1 LFRQGLNAKS
11 ATIIFF
17 LVLSVA
23 VTYWLPQSRGDAT
36 SAAVPRL
43 SYLVGSNSTSNAGL
57 SFQFPSGN
65 NTITKDLTNSS
76 SIFTMQNQLFDSI
89 SVTGPIVFSLWLSS
103 NKTAKVTLGLTLAG
117 GFNVTTGQIQED
129 VTTTPAN
136 VSITFTPSVNTLLF
150 GSQVKF
156 SVWANP
162 PKGTKVTLHWGS
174 QTRPSSVLIPLSGY
188 VFVNNVAILDKLL
201 RPAPNFD
208 LQASTGNNV
217 VLITASVVAAFGSAD
232 IQRVNLTIVG
242 PNRVPVYN
250 QSRNGNEAFPL
261 TQFPPFSYNFQW
273 AYPSNA
279 TEGVYQISVDLI
291 DSQGHLASRFGGS
304 SSFGLFKG
312 GTPPFNFLPYAAI
325 GGAAVVGG
333 ALYLGT
339 KRRTKRYLAPFEHFN
354 SLTGGEINGGT
365 MTVEGNTGS
374 GKTLLSEQLM
384 YEDLRKGRP
393 CIFVATGD
401 FPANIRSN
409 MKSMGLDVTGY
420 EQSRLLSFVD
430 AYSSEA
436 GQESSEKFSTP
447 SLGDLTTLGIK
458 ITSSLPSDRAK
469 GASLYLDSLVPLASK
484 AKAESIISFVQSV
497 GARMRG
503 MGGKA
508 VFTLG
513 PSMDGAV
520 QRQLEDMADCVVQME
535 AFEERGVR
543 RRRLKIAKFRARRH
557 QEGWNVF
564 AIEDGKGIIFYSKKP
579 KT

>member
-1 LFRQGLNAKS
+1 MKAKS
-11 ATIIFF
+11 ATIVF
-17 LVLSVA
+17 LILSVA
-23 VTYWLPQSRGDAT
+23 VTYWFPLSWADGTP
-36 SAAVPRL
+36 AAVPRY
-43 SYLVGSNSTSNAGL
+43 SYLIGSNATSTAGL
-57 SFQFPSGN
+57 SFQFPSGS
-65 NTITKDLTNSS
+65 NTVTKDLTNSS
-76 SIFTMQNQLFDSI
+76 SVFTMQNQLFDSI
-89 SVTGPIVFSLWLSS
+89 TVAGPIVFSLWLSS
-103 NKTAKVTLGLTLAG
+103 NTTTTTMVTLGLTLAG
-117 GFNVTTGQIQED
+117 GFNVTTGEIQED
-129 VTTTPAN
+129 VTMIASNHT
-136 VSITFTPSVNTLLF
+136 ITYTPSVTTLLF

-156 SVWANP
+156 SIWANP

-174 QTRPSSVLIPLSGY
+174 QTRHSSVLIPLSGY
-188 VFVNNVAILDKLL
+188 AFVNNVAILDKLL

-217 VLITASVVAAFGSAD
+217 VLIQASVVAAFGSAD

-279 TEGVYQISVDLI
+279 TEGVYQVNIDLI

-325 GGAAVVGG
+325 GGVAVVGG
-333 ALYLGT
+333 ALYYGT

-354 SLTGGEINGGT
+354 SLTGGEFNGGT
-365 MTVEGNTGS
+365 ITVEGNTGS

-384 YEDLRKGRP
+384 YEDLRRGRP
-393 CIFVATGD
+393 CIFVATSD
-401 FPANIRSN
+401 FPTNIRSN
-409 MKSMGLDVTGY
+409 MKAMGLDVTGY
-420 EQSRLLSFVD
+420 EQSGLLSFVD

-436 GQESSEKFSTP
+436 GQESREKFSTP
-447 SLGDLTTLGIK
+447 SLGDLTTLGMK
-458 ITSSLPSDRAK
+458 ITSSLPLDKAK

-503 MGGKA
+503 MGGRA

-513 PSMDGAV
+513 PSVDGMV
-520 QRQLEDMADCVVQME
+520 QRQLEDLADCVVQME

-543 RRRLKIAKFRARRH
+543 RRRLRIAKFRARRH

>member
-1 LFRQGLNAKS
+1 M
-11 ATIIFF
+11 
-17 LVLSVA
+17 
-23 VTYWLPQSRGDAT
+23 
-36 SAAVPRL
+36 
-43 SYLVGSNSTSNAGL
+43 
-57 SFQFPSGN
+57 
-65 NTITKDLTNSS
+65 TKDLTNSS
-76 SIFTMQNQLFDSI
+76 SIFTMQNLLFDSI
-89 SVTGPIVFSLWLSS
+89 TVAGQIVFSLWLSS
-103 NKTAKVTLGLTLAG
+103 NKTTRVTLGLTLAG

-129 VTTTPAN
+129 VTTMPTDFNITYTP
-136 VSITFTPSVNTLLF
+136 SITTLLF

-156 SVWANP
+156 SIWANP

-174 QTRPSSVLIPLSGY
+174 QTKPSSVLIPLSGY
-188 VFVNNVAILDKLL
+188 AFVNNVAILDKLL

-217 VLITASVVAAFGSAD
+217 VLIQASVVAAFGSAD
-232 IQRVNLTIVG
+232 IQKVNLTIVG
-242 PNRVPVYN
+242 PNRARVYN

-279 TEGVYQISVDLI
+279 TEGVYQVNIDLI
-291 DSQGHLASRFGGS
+291 DAQGHLASRFGGS

-312 GTPPFNFLPYAAI
+312 GTPPFNFLPYAAVS
-325 GGAAVVGG
+325 GVAVVGG
-333 ALYLGT
+333 ILYYGT

-354 SLTGGEINGGT
+354 SLTGGELDGGT
-365 MTVEGNTGS
+365 VTVEGNTGS

-393 CIFVATGD
+393 CIFVATSD
-401 FPANIRSN
+401 FPTNIRSN

-420 EQSRLLSFVD
+420 EQSGLLSFVD

-436 GQESSEKFSTP
+436 GQESMEKFSTP
-447 SLGDLTTLGIK
+447 SLGDLTTLGMK
-458 ITSSLPSDRAK
+458 ITSSLPIDKAK

-503 MGGKA
+503 IGGKA

-513 PSMDGAV
+513 PSVDGTV

-543 RRRLKIAKFRARRH
+543 RRRLRIAKFRARRH

>member
-1 LFRQGLNAKS
+1 
-11 ATIIFF
+11 
-17 LVLSVA
+17 V
-23 VTYWLPQSRGDAT
+23 
-36 SAAVPRL
+36 
-43 SYLVGSNSTSNAGL
+43 
-57 SFQFPSGN
+57 
-65 NTITKDLTNSS
+65 TKDLTNSS
-76 SIFTMQNQLFDSI
+76 SVFTMQNQLFDSI
-89 SVTGPIVFSLWLSS
+89 TVAGPIVFSLWLSS
-103 NKTAKVTLGLTLAG
+103 NTTTTTMVTLGLTLAG
-117 GFNVTTGQIQED
+117 GFNVTTGEIQED
-129 VTTTPAN
+129 VTMIASNHT
-136 VSITFTPSVNTLLF
+136 ITYTPSVTTLLF

-156 SVWANP
+156 SIWANP

-174 QTRPSSVLIPLSGY
+174 QTRHSSVLIPLSGY
-188 VFVNNVAILDKLL
+188 AFVNNVAILDKLL

-217 VLITASVVAAFGSAD
+217 VLIQASVVAAFGSAD

-279 TEGVYQISVDLI
+279 TEGVYQVNIDLI

-325 GGAAVVGG
+325 GGVAVVGG
-333 ALYLGT
+333 ALYYGT

-354 SLTGGEINGGT
+354 SLTGGEFNGGT
-365 MTVEGNTGS
+365 ITVEGNTGS

-384 YEDLRKGRP
+384 YEDLRRGRP
-393 CIFVATGD
+393 CIFVATSD
-401 FPANIRSN
+401 FPTNIRSN
-409 MKSMGLDVTGY
+409 MKAMGLDVTGY
-420 EQSRLLSFVD
+420 EQSGLLSFVD

-436 GQESSEKFSTP
+436 GQESREKFSTP
-447 SLGDLTTLGIK
+447 SLGDLTTLGMK
-458 ITSSLPSDRAK
+458 ITSSLPLDKAK

-503 MGGKA
+503 MGGRA

-513 PSMDGAV
+513 PSVDGMV
-520 QRQLEDMADCVVQME
+520 QRQLEDLADCVVQME

-543 RRRLKIAKFRARRH
+543 RRRLRIAKFRARRH

>member
-1 LFRQGLNAKS
+1 M
-11 ATIIFF
+11 
-17 LVLSVA
+17 
-23 VTYWLPQSRGDAT
+23 
-36 SAAVPRL
+36 
-43 SYLVGSNSTSNAGL
+43 
-57 SFQFPSGN
+57 
-65 NTITKDLTNSS
+65 TKDLTNSS
-76 SIFTMQNQLFDSI
+76 SIFTMQNQLFDS
-89 SVTGPIVFSLWLSS
+89 VTVAGPIVFSLWLSS
-103 NKTAKVTLGLTLAG
+103 NQTKIVTLGLTLAG
-117 GFNVTTGQIQED
+117 GFNVTTGQIQEN
-129 VTTTPAN
+129 VNPTPTN
-136 VSITFTPSVNTLLF
+136 YTIILTPSITTLLF

-156 SVWANP
+156 SIWANP

-188 VFVNNVAILDKLL
+188 AFVNNVAILDKLL

-217 VLITASVVAAFGSAD
+217 VLIQASVVAAFGSAD
-232 IQRVNLTIVG
+232 IQKVNLTIVG
-242 PNRVPVYN
+242 PNRMRVYN

-279 TEGVYQISVDLI
+279 TEGVYQVSIDLI
-291 DSQGHLASRFGGS
+291 DAQGHLASRFGGS

-325 GGAAVVGG
+325 SGAAIVGG
-333 ALYLGT
+333 VLYYET
-339 KRRTKRYLAPFEHFN
+339 KRRGTKRYLAPFEHFN
-354 SLTGGEINGGT
+354 SLTGGELSGGT
-365 MTVEGNTGS
+365 VTVEGNTGS

-384 YEDLRKGRP
+384 YEDLRKGKP
-393 CIFVATGD
+393 CVFVATSD
-401 FPANIRSN
+401 FPTNIRSN

-420 EQSRLLSFVD
+420 EQSGLLSFVD

-436 GQESSEKFSTP
+436 GQESMEKFSTP
-447 SLGDLTTLGIK
+447 SLGDLTTLGMK
-458 ITSSLPSDRAK
+458 ITSSLPLDKAK

-484 AKAESIISFVQSV
+484 AKTESIISFVQSV

-513 PSMDGAV
+513 PSVDTAV

-543 RRRLKIAKFRARRH
+543 RRRLKIAKLRARRH
-557 QEGWNVF
+557 QEGWNIF

>member
-1 LFRQGLNAKS
+1 M
-11 ATIIFF
+11 
-17 LVLSVA
+17 A
-23 VTYWLPQSRGDAT
+23 VGA

-43 SYLVGSNSTSNAGL
+43 FYLIGSNSTSNAGL
-57 SFQFPSGN
+57 SFTYPSGN
-65 NTITKDLTNSS
+65 NTMTKNLTNSS

-89 SVTGPIVFSLWLSS
+89 TVTGPIVFSLWLSS
-103 NKTAKVTLGLTLAG
+103 NKTTIVTLGLTLAG

-129 VTTTPAN
+129 VTTAPADVN
-136 VSITFTPSVNTLLF
+136 ITYTPSINTLLF

-156 SVWANP
+156 SVWANS
-162 PKGTKVTLHWGS
+162 PKGAKVTLHWGS

-188 VFVNNVAILDKLL
+188 AFVNNVAILDKLL

-242 PNRVPVYN
+242 PHQISVYN
-250 QSRNGNEAFPL
+250 QSRSGNEAFPL

-273 AYPSNA
+273 AYPANA

-291 DSQGHLASRFGGS
+291 DSQGHLASTFGGS
-304 SSFGLFKG
+304 SFFGLFKG

-333 ALYLGT
+333 ALVLAT

-354 SLTGGEINGGT
+354 SLTGGELNGGT

-384 YEDLRKGRP
+384 YEDLRRGRH

-401 FPANIRSN
+401 FPTNIRSN

-420 EQSRLLSFVD
+420 EQSGLLSFVD

-436 GQESSEKFSTP
+436 GQESREKFSTP
-447 SLGDLTTLGIK
+447 SLGDLTTLGMK
-458 ITSSLPSDRAK
+458 ITSSLPLDKAK

-484 AKAESIISFVQSV
+484 AKAETIISFVQSV

-513 PSMDGAV
+513 PSVDGAV

-543 RRRLKIAKFRARRH
+543 RRRLRIAKFRSRRH
-557 QEGWNVF
+557 QEGWSVF
-564 AIEDGKGIIFYSKKP
+564 AIEEGKGIIFYSKKP

>member
-1 LFRQGLNAKS
+1 MTR
-11 ATIIFF
+11 
-17 LVLSVA
+17 
-23 VTYWLPQSRGDAT
+23 
-36 SAAVPRL
+36 
-43 SYLVGSNSTSNAGL
+43 
-57 SFQFPSGN
+57 
-65 NTITKDLTNSS
+65 DLTNSS

-89 SVTGPIVFSLWLSS
+89 TVTGPIVFSIWLST
-103 NKTAKVTLGLTLAG
+103 NQTAKVTLGLTLAG
-117 GFNVTTGQIQED
+117 GFNVTTGQIQESL
-129 VTTTPAN
+129 VATPAN

-150 GSQVKF
+150 GSQVKLF
-156 SVWANP
+156 IWADS

-174 QTRPSSVLIPLSGY
+174 QKKASSVLIPLSGY
-188 VFVNNVAILDKLL
+188 AFVNNVAILDKLL

-217 VLITASVVAAFGSAD
+217 VLIQSSVVSAFGSAD
-232 IQRVNLTIVG
+232 IERVNLTIIG
-242 PNRVPVYN
+242 PNRLPVYN

-261 TQFPPFSYNFQW
+261 TQFPPFSYDFQW

-279 TEGVYQISVDLI
+279 TEGVYQISIDLI
-291 DSQGHLASRFGGS
+291 DSQGHLASKFGGS

-325 GGAAVVGG
+325 GGATVVGG
-333 ALYLGT
+333 ALYYGT
-339 KRRTKRYLAPFEHFN
+339 KRRSKRYLAPFEHFN
-354 SLTGGEINGGT
+354 SLTGGELSSGT
-365 MTVEGNTGS
+365 MAVEGNTGS
-374 GKTLLSEQLM
+374 GKTLLSEQLL
-384 YEDLRKGRP
+384 YEDLRRGRP

-401 FPANIRSN
+401 FPSNIRSN
-409 MKSMGLDVTGY
+409 MKSMGLDITGY
-420 EQSRLLSFVD
+420 EQSGLLSFVD

-436 GQESSEKFSTP
+436 GQESREKFSTP
-447 SLGDLTTLGIK
+447 SLGDLTTLGTK
-458 ITSSLPSDRAK
+458 ITSSLPLDKAK

-484 AKAESIISFVQSV
+484 VKAESIISFVQSV

-513 PSMDGAV
+513 PSVEGAV

-543 RRRLKIAKFRARRH
+543 RRRLKIAKLRARRH

>member
-1 LFRQGLNAKS
+1 M
-11 ATIIFF
+11 
-17 LVLSVA
+17 
-23 VTYWLPQSRGDAT
+23 
-36 SAAVPRL
+36 
-43 SYLVGSNSTSNAGL
+43 
-57 SFQFPSGN
+57 
-65 NTITKDLTNSS
+65 TKDLTNSS

-89 SVTGPIVFSLWLSS
+89 TVAGPIVFSLWLSS
-103 NKTAKVTLGLTLAG
+103 NKTTLVTLGLTLAG

-129 VTTTPAN
+129 VTTTPRN
-136 VSITFTPSVNTLLF
+136 YTIPYTPSVTTLLF

-156 SVWANP
+156 SIWAYP
-162 PKGTKVTLHWGS
+162 PKGSKVTLHWGS

-188 VFVNNVAILDKLL
+188 AFVNNVAILDKLL

-217 VLITASVVAAFGSAD
+217 VLIQASVVAAFGSVD

-273 AYPSNA
+273 AYLSNA
-279 TEGVYQISVDLI
+279 TEGVYQVNIGII

-325 GGAAVVGG
+325 GGVAVVGG
-333 ALYLGT
+333 ALYYGT

-354 SLTGGEINGGT
+354 SLTGGELNGGT

-393 CIFVATGD
+393 CIFVATSD
-401 FPANIRSN
+401 FPTNIRSN
-409 MKSMGLDVTGY
+409 MKAMGLDVTGY
-420 EQSRLLSFVD
+420 EQSGLLSFVD

-436 GQESSEKFSTP
+436 GQESREKFSTP
-447 SLGDLTTLGIK
+447 SLGDLTTLGMK
-458 ITSSLPSDRAK
+458 ITSSLPLDKAK
-469 GASLYLDSLVPLASK
+469 GASLYMDSLVPLASK

-513 PSMDGAV
+513 PSIDVTV
-520 QRQLEDMADCVVQME
+520 QRQIEDMADCVVQME

-543 RRRLKIAKFRARRH
+543 RRRLRIAKFRARRH

-579 KT
+579 KA

>member
-1 LFRQGLNAKS
+1 M
-11 ATIIFF
+11 
-17 LVLSVA
+17 
-23 VTYWLPQSRGDAT
+23 PQSRADAT
-36 SAAVPRL
+36 SAAVPRI

-65 NTITKDLTNSS
+65 NTITRNLTNSS
-76 SIFTMQNQLFDSI
+76 SIFTMQNQLFDSVT
-89 SVTGPIVFSLWLSS
+89 VTGPIVFSLWLSS
-103 NKTAKVTLGLTLAG
+103 NKTGRVTLGLTLAG
-117 GFNVTTGQIQED
+117 GFNITTGQIQED
-129 VTTTPAN
+129 LAMMPAN
-136 VSITFTPSVNTLLF
+136 VSITLAPSVNTLLF

-156 SVWANP
+156 LLWANP
-162 PKGTKVTLHWGS
+162 PKGTSVTLHWGS

-188 VFVNNVAILDKLL
+188 SFVNNVAILDKLL
-201 RPAPNFD
+201 RPASNFD
-208 LQASTGNNV
+208 LLASTGNNV
-217 VLITASVVAAFGSAD
+217 VLIQASIVAAFGSSD
-232 IQRVNLTIVG
+232 VQRVNLTIVG
-242 PNRVPVYN
+242 PGPNHLPIYN
-250 QSRNGNEAFPL
+250 QSRSGNEAFPL

-279 TEGVYQISVDLI
+279 TEGVYQISIDVI
-291 DSQGHLASRFGGS
+291 DSQGHLASKFGGS

-325 GGAAVVGG
+325 GGAAVAGG
-333 ALYLGT
+333 GLYYGT
-339 KRRTKRYLAPFEHFN
+339 KRRTKRYLAPFEYFN
-354 SLTGGEINGGT
+354 TLTGGELNGGT

-384 YEDLRKGRP
+384 FEDLRRGRP
-393 CIFVATGD
+393 CVFIATGD
-401 FPANIRSN
+401 FPANIRQN

-420 EQSRLLSFVD
+420 EQSGLLSFVD

-436 GQESSEKFSTP
+436 GLESREKFSTP
-447 SLGDLTTLGIK
+447 SLGDLTTLGMK
-458 ITSSLPSDRAK
+458 ITSSLPFDKAK

-508 VFTLG
+508 VYTLG
-513 PSMDGAV
+513 PSVDGAV
-520 QRQLEDMADCVVQME
+520 QRQLEDLADCVVQME
-535 AFEERGVR
+535 AFEERGIR
-543 RRRLKIAKFRARRH
+543 RRRLKIAKLRARRH
-557 QEGWNVF
+557 QEGWSVF

>member
-1 LFRQGLNAKS
+1 M
-11 ATIIFF
+11 
-17 LVLSVA
+17 
-23 VTYWLPQSRGDAT
+23 
-36 SAAVPRL
+36 
-43 SYLVGSNSTSNAGL
+43 
-57 SFQFPSGN
+57 
-65 NTITKDLTNSS
+65 TKDLTNSS
-76 SIFTMQNQLFDSI
+76 SIFTMQSQLFDSI
-89 SVTGPIVFSLWLSS
+89 TVTGPVVFSLWLSS

-117 GFNVTTGQIQED
+117 GFNITTGQIQED

-136 VSITFTPSVNTLLF
+136 VSITYTPSVNTLLF

-162 PKGTKVTLHWGS
+162 PKDTKVTLHWGS
-174 QTRPSSVLIPLSGY
+174 KAKPSSVLIPLSGY
-188 VFVNNVAILDKLL
+188 AFVNNVAILDKLL

-208 LQASTGNNV
+208 LQASQGNNV
-217 VLITASVVAAFGSAD
+217 VLIQASVVAAFGSAD
-232 IQRVNLTIVG
+232 VERVNLTIVG
-242 PNRVPVYN
+242 PNLVSVYN

-279 TEGVYQISVDLI
+279 SEGVYQISIDLI
-291 DSQGHLASRFGGS
+291 DSQGRLASTFGGS

-312 GTPPFNFLPYAAI
+312 GTPPFNFIPFVAI

-339 KRRTKRYLAPFEHFN
+339 KRRSKRYLTPFEHFN
-354 SLTGGEINGGT
+354 SLTGGELSGGT

-384 YEDLRKGRP
+384 YEDLRRGRP

-401 FPANIRSN
+401 FPTNIRSN

-420 EQSRLLSFVD
+420 EQSGLLSFVD

-436 GQESSEKFSTP
+436 GQESREKFFTS
-447 SLGDLTTLGIK
+447 SLGDLTALGIK
-458 ITSSLPSDRAK
+458 ITSSLPLDKAK

-484 AKAESIISFVQSV
+484 VKAESIISFVQSV

-503 MGGKA
+503 IGGKA
-508 VFTLG
+508 VFILG
-513 PSMDGAV
+513 PSMDVGV
-520 QRQLEDMADCVVQME
+520 QRQLEDTADCVVQME

-543 RRRLKIAKFRARRH
+543 RRRLRIAKFRARRH